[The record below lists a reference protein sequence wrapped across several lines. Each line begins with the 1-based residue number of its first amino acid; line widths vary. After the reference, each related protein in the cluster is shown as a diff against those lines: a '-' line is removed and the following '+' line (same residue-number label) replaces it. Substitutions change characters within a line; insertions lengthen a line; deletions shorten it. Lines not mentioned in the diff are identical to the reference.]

1 MNYTLRLAG
10 LFLGAAGL
18 GGCTTP
24 SGSGNQNLTVAECR
38 SYFEHTYRLDG
49 MDIAR
54 MMGEEGLQ
62 NDAKTCS
69 EQTSVTRQHF
79 DCAMA
84 STSVDA
90 LRACGAPGS

>member
-1 MNYTLRLAG
+1 MNRMTWAACLLAVG
-10 LFLGAAGL
+10 VS
-18 GGCTTP
+18 GCSTP
-24 SGSGNQNLTVAECR
+24 SASGDQKLTVEECR

-49 MDIAR
+49 MDIAK

-69 EQTSVTRQHF
+69 EYGSVTRRHF

-84 STSVDA
+84 ATSVDA
-90 LRACGAPGS
+90 LQSCGTPNT